1 MHFEKFLG
9 DHVEQKGSLVN
20 SRYLRFDFSHFS
32 KVTEEQLNEIE
43 NLVIQDIERN
53 IRLNEQR
60 EVPIGT
66 AKQMGAMALFGEK
79 YEDTVRV
86 IQFDESVELCGGIHV
101 PSTSDMGL
109 LKSQANRLLTTGI
122 REIGVCSGDMAKTY
136 FRGSD
141 NYVGKYFSSAQ
152 KTKKY

>member
-1 MHFEKFLG
+1 M
-9 DHVEQKGSLVN
+9 
-20 SRYLRFDFSHFS
+20 
-32 KVTEEQLNEIE
+32 NEIE

-53 IRLNEQR
+53 IQLNEQR

-101 PSTSDMGL
+101 PSTSDIGL
-109 LKSQANRLLTTGI
+109 FKITSESAVAAGI
-122 REIGVCSGDMAKTY
+122 RRIECISGDITKTY
-136 FRGSD
+136 FEIRQLCWKIFQQCSKRQ
-141 NYVGKYFSSAQ
+141 KY
-152 KTKKY
+152 